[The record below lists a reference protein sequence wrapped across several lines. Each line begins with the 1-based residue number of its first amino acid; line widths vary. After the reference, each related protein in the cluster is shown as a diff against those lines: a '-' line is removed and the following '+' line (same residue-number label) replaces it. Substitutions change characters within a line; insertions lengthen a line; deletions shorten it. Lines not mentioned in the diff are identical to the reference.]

1 MKKKSFEGK
10 SHEWWRAAAFT
21 DFYGFLRIGRI
32 FLVVTLSLR
41 KIITSIGTCLH
52 CFTSFVWGDIILGR
66 VVLEV
71 AQATGSTYLLEADEA
86 IESTYL

>member
-1 MKKKSFEGK
+1 MKNEKKVLREKVTNGGGS
-10 SHEWWRAAAFT
+10 
-21 DFYGFLRIGRI
+21 FYGFLRIGRI

-41 KIITSIGTCLH
+41 KLMTILGTCLH
-52 CFTSFVWGDIILGR
+52 CVTSFVWGDIILGR

-71 AQATGSTYLLEADEA
+71 AQATGYTYLLETVKA